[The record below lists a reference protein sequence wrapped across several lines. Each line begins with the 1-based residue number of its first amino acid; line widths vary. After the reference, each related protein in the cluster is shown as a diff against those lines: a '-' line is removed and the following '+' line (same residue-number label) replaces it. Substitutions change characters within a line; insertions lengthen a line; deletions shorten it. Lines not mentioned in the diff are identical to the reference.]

1 MAKKTKIA
9 KADRKKQ
16 FYGIAE
22 WYGQRFIGLSND
34 TRRKFA
40 QAKNTTMPCPFFHQ
54 VPALGPQSGNL
65 HCNKAGGVCS
75 LRNFHPPLKPADDIT
90 FGPITATCPNRF
102 LENGTIIRHIGKELL
117 GTDSPLFAKEIPFLR
132 RPKSAAAA
140 HAAADAEEEAAEET
154 EDEGVLDPGQEDV
167 GRIDLVF
174 VHPEDGAKWC
184 AVEMQAVYFSGG
196 AMSKDHAEIMSFSGN
211 GVPMPGA
218 ARRPD
223 FRSSGPKRLMPQ
235 LMIKVPTLRR
245 WGKKMVVVIDRPFLD
260 ALDYMEPQ
268 DHISNCDI
276 VWVVVAFDETQE
288 PGKAILKI
296 DKTIY
301 TTLEDAVKGLTA
313 GRPTTLPE
321 FESKLGGKVA
331 EAMPAAPKFEI
342 NGNGGTGSANPTLFG
357 N

>member
-1 MAKKTKIA
+1 MKKNTKPPRRA
-9 KADRKKQ
+9 EKKKQ

-22 WYGQRFIGLSND
+22 WYGYRFIDLSND
-34 TRRKFA
+34 KRKDLVHV
-40 QAKNTTMPCPFFHQ
+40 KNTKMACPYFQ
-54 VPALGPQSGNL
+54 QIPALGPQSGNL
-65 HCNKAGGVCS
+65 NCNKSGGVCS
-75 LRNFHPPLKPADDIT
+75 LRNFHPPQEPDDDIT

-102 LENGTIIRHIGKELL
+102 LENGTIIKHIGKELL
-117 GTDSPLFAKEIPFLR
+117 GTDNPLIAKEIPFLR
-132 RPKSAAAA
+132 RPKSA
-140 HAAADAEEEAAEET
+140 HAAASIAEAEEEAMHETGEEGT
-154 EDEGVLDPGQEDV
+154 IDPGQEDV

-196 AMSKDHAEIMSFSGN
+196 AMSKDHAEILAFKGN

-245 WGKKMVVVIDRPFLD
+245 WGKKMVVVVDRPFLD
-260 ALDYMEPQ
+260 ALDDMEPM

-276 VWVVVAFDETQE
+276 VWVVVTFDESEE
-288 PGKAILKI
+288 PSKAVLKI
-296 DKTIY
+296 DQTLY

-313 GRPTTLPE
+313 GKPTTLPE
-321 FESKLGGKVA
+321 FERKLEGKVIQT
-331 EAMPAAPKFEI
+331 AAPFTK
-342 NGNGGTGSANPTLFG
+342 AKP
-357 N
+357 

>member
-1 MAKKTKIA
+1 MPRKKPA
-9 KADRKKQ
+9 KAEKRKQ
-16 FYGIAE
+16 YYGIAE
-22 WYGQRFIGLSND
+22 WYGYRYLSLSSD
-34 TRRKFA
+34 ERKAFVGTS
-40 QAKNTTMPCPFFHQ
+40 NTKIPCPFFHQ
-54 VPALGPQSGNL
+54 VPTLGPKNGKLN
-65 HCNKAGGVCS
+65 CNKAGGVCS
-75 LRNFHPPLKPADDIT
+75 LRNFHPPLLPGDDIT

-102 LENGTIIRHIGKELL
+102 LENGTIVRHIGKELL
-117 GTDSPLFAKEIPFLR
+117 GTESPLFAKEIPFLR
-132 RPKSAAAA
+132 RPKST
-140 HAAADAEEEAAEET
+140 AAADATAEAEEEADQET
-154 EDEGVLDPGQEDV
+154 EDEGIVDPGQEDV

-174 VHPEDGAKWC
+174 VHPEDGEKWC

-196 AMSKDHAEIMSFSGN
+196 AMSKDHAEIMTFSGN

-245 WGKKMVVVIDRPFLD
+245 WGKKMVVVIDRPFLEAMD
-260 ALDYMEPQ
+260 PMEPV

-288 PGKAILKI
+288 PDKAILKI
-296 DKTIY
+296 DQTIY

-321 FESKLGGKVA
+321 FESKLGRKVA
-331 EAMPAAPKFEI
+331 EALPAPKFEI
-342 NGNGGTGSANPTLFG
+342 EEKNGEISANPSLFSD
-357 N
+357 